1 MDVLATLHQDH
12 ALLRRKVTLLE
23 SALQEAPEARLVL
36 RGMCGSL
43 LRVLQDHMLREA
55 RALGRFQR
63 RVTAGASSSELRD
76 HSFEHH
82 LLRGVNEWLLSGMK
96 ASIPTVVI
104 KLTQVIEQLEAA
116 MEAQE
121 RSVFPLLER
130 EPAAPEERTII
141 SGAMSVNEI
150 LQRYPQTERV
160 FEQFRINRLQEGYES
175 VDELAWRHGIEVSQ
189 VIDQLR
195 QVAVFPGY

>member
-23 SALQEAPEARLVL
+23 SALQVAPEARLVL

-55 RALGRFQR
+55 RALGRFHR
-63 RVTAGASSSELRD
+63 CAASSELRD

-96 ASIPTVVI
+96 ASIPTMVI
-104 KLTQVIEQLEAA
+104 KLAQVIEQLEAT

-121 RSVFPLLER
+121 RTVFPLMER
-130 EPAAPEERTII
+130 EPAPEEAAMI
-141 SGAMSVNEI
+141 SEAMSVNEI

-160 FEQFRINRLQEGYES
+160 FEQLRINRLQEGYES
-175 VDELAWRHGIEVSQ
+175 VDELAWRHGMEVSQ

-195 QVAVFPGY
+195 QVTVFPGY

>member
-1 MDVLATLHQDH
+1 MDVFAALRQDH
-12 ALLRRKVTLLE
+12 ALLRRKLTLLE
-23 SALQEAPEARLVL
+23 SALQAAPEARLVL
-36 RGMCGSL
+36 REMCGSL

-55 RALGRFQR
+55 RALGPFHR
-63 RVTAGASSSELRD
+63 RAAAGASFPGPRD

-104 KLTQVIEQLEAA
+104 KLAQVIEQLEAT

-121 RSVFPLLER
+121 RAVFPRAER
-130 EPAAPEERTII
+130 ELDATEEATMI
-141 SGAMSVNEI
+141 SGAMSANEI

-160 FEQFRINRLQEGYES
+160 FEQLRINRLQEGYES
-175 VDELAWRHGIEVSQ
+175 VDELAWRHGMEVSQ